1 MARDTG
7 RARGRAAAVAFF
19 LSRAVAGRWLRAWVE
34 RRRRRLEATRAAED
48 HRARAAVSPGA
59 ARWRRQRRRD
69 QQLRMEAAWSS
80 WRATT
85 RGRRTSRSAR
95 RAVVEAVESRLR
107 SGAIGAWRGFA
118 DGRLR
123 RRGLLAEAAQSR
135 ARRLKGKGL
144 RGLKGGA
151 LDARAPRDAVWVGDE
166 HWRRRGAAIVVA
178 RLRNL
183 TESRRRMVRRAA
195 ALCLRVA
202 ARAGLTRWRQS
213 ARDSRVAREACVKG
227 EAWRREKARRDGVSM
242 LSGRLG
248 GRAEQKR
255 AIRVGTRH
263 LSRRLAGR
271 AVAAWRGWTRR
282 RAAAADLYEG
292 ASALHRSWVLSAGMR
307 ALDRV
312 ARARTS
318 RREAIVVAERH
329 LLRFYGLG
337 RWRAAAA
344 SRRRARSRAEIAT
357 VHWARTLSSKVL
369 ISWEAAALQQWAET
383 RQEEAA
389 ARHERLAGKRRALRA
404 WMARVRSRP
413 RCLLCVRS
421 RSGYH

>member
-1 MARDTG
+1 AREAG
-7 RARGRAAAVAFF
+7 RARGRATAVAFF
-19 LSRAVAGRWLRAWVE
+19 MSRAVARRRLRAWVE

-48 HRARAAVSPGA
+48 HRARAAVKPGA

-80 WRATT
+80 WRETA
-85 RGRRTSRSAR
+85 RGRKTSRSAR
-95 RAVVEAVESRLR
+95 RAVVEVVESRLR
-107 SGAIGAWRGFA
+107 SSAIGAWRDFA

-123 RRGLLAEAAQSR
+123 RRGLLAKAAQGR

-183 TESRRRMVRRAA
+183 AESRRRMVRRAA

-202 ARAGLTRWRQS
+202 TRAGLTRWRQS
-213 ARDSRVAREACVKG
+213 ARDSRVARDACAKG
-227 EAWRREKARRDGVSM
+227 EAWRREKARRDGVSV

-248 GRAEQKR
+248 GRAEQNR
-255 AIRVGTRH
+255 AIRVGTLH

-282 RAAAADLYEG
+282 RAAGVDLYEG
-292 ASALHRSWVLSAGMR
+292 ASALHRSWVLSAGLR

-318 RREAIVVAERH
+318 RREAIVVAKRH

-404 WMARVRSRP
+404 WMARVRAGR

-421 RSGYH
+421 R